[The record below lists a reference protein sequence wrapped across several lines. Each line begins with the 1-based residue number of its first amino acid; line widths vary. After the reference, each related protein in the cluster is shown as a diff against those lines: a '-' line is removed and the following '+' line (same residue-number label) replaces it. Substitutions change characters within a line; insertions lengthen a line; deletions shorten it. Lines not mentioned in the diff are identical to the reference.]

1 MPSPQNSPST
11 AFSRDLLGRFVC
23 NGLDEALASAGS
35 RPHDYVVIGGGSFG
49 AIFAQHLF
57 ASDTERRHRILV
69 LEAGPFLLPEHVQ
82 NLPLL
87 WGGVPGPTSI
97 QDLRAA
103 GRGGQPREEVWGLA
117 WHSGTPFPGLA
128 YTVGGRSLFWG
139 GWSPEPLAAE
149 MSPSRWP
156 TDVASELLDT
166 YFPQAREQ
174 LGVDEANDFIFGEL
188 HSALRQRLFEGL
200 AAGRVTDA
208 LPLSEVRTHLRDE
221 VLRIT
226 EQQADLS
233 KLEAPLA
240 VQSRTRSGFFPFNK
254 FSALPLLIRG
264 CRQAWL
270 ESGGDDTR
278 KRLMVVPNC
287 HASRLDFDGSRVTG
301 VFTNL
306 GYVAV
311 VPGGRVFL
319 ACGTIESTRLALLSF
334 GGIPG
339 YERIGRNLLAH
350 LRSNLTIR
358 VPREELKLAERE
370 LQASALFVKGRHR
383 FSDRSVGHFHLQIT
397 ASAVPTPGSDSEAEL
412 FKKVPD
418 LDTIEAL
425 RQADDKY
432 VVITVRGI
440 GEMEPDNPRSRIT
453 LDPERDEFGEQRAF
467 VSILASE
474 RDQRLWSAMDRAALD
489 VANVFSG
496 GRHEVLTRAADGLAG
511 PAHDGLGTTHHEA
524 GTLRMGDDPESA
536 VTDAFGRFY
545 GVQNAYALGP
555 ALLPT
560 TGSPNPMLSGTALAR
575 RLVKRLLIERH
586 PVAPTPEFEM
596 LFDGRPESLAG
607 WKLVGE
613 GSVEIRDGA
622 IVMHPGQDL
631 GLLYYTR
638 RQFQDFLLRC
648 EVSLSSDFDN
658 SGVFVRFR
666 DPELPPPGQSKPYRN
681 KAWVAVRTGFEV
693 QIDERAGGNPGG
705 LDQHRTG
712 AIYGVPLGAGNG
724 RQLYRRG
731 PEVAPGL
738 WSELEVEV
746 RGQRYEVRI
755 DGVPVA
761 SFTNIESQRGRGP
774 KDDPNSGFIGL
785 QLHSGAVAFRD
796 VRILEGQRVAGRVRA
811 REEVVGA
818 AKK

>member
-1 MPSPQNSPST
+1 MPSPQTSPTT

-23 NGLDEALASAGS
+23 NGLDEAIASARS
-35 RPHDYVVIGGGSFG
+35 RPHDCVVIGGGSFG

-57 ASDTERRHRILV
+57 ASDREGRHRILV

-103 GRGGQPREEVWGLA
+103 GRDGRPREEVWGLA
-117 WHSGTPFPGLA
+117 WHSRTPFPGLA
-128 YTVGGRSLFWG
+128 YAVGGRSLFWG
-139 GWSPEPLAAE
+139 GWSPQLLEAE
-149 MSPSRWP
+149 MPPSRWP
-156 TDVASELLDT
+156 ADVVRELLDT
-166 YFPQAREQ
+166 YFPQASEQ

-188 HSALRQRLFEGL
+188 HSTLRKRLYDGL
-200 AAGRVTDA
+200 TAGRVADA
-208 LPLSEVRTHLRDE
+208 LPLSEIRTHLRDE

-226 EQQADLS
+226 EQQADVS

-254 FSALPLLIRG
+254 FSALPLLMRA

-278 KRLMVVPNC
+278 KRLMVVPHC

-306 GYVAV
+306 GYVPV
-311 VPGGRVFL
+311 PPGGRVFL

-334 GGIPG
+334 RGIPG
-339 YERIGRNLLAH
+339 YDRIGRNLLAH

-358 VPREELKLAERE
+358 VAREELKLAERE
-370 LQASALFVKGRHR
+370 LQASALFVKARHN
-383 FSDRSVGHFHLQIT
+383 FADGSIGHFHLQIT
-397 ASAVPTPGSDSEAEL
+397 ASAVPTPGFDSEAEL

-432 VVITVRGI
+432 VVITIRGI
-440 GEMEPDNPRSRIT
+440 GEMEPENPASRVT
-453 LDPERDEFGEQRAF
+453 LDSERDEFGEPRAF
-467 VSILASE
+467 VSIQAAE
-474 RDQRLWSAMDRAALD
+474 RDKLLWTAMDRAALD
-489 VANVFSG
+489 VAEVLSG
-496 GRHEVLTRAADGLAG
+496 GRHEVLTRAPDGSPG

-524 GTLRMGDDPESA
+524 GTLRIGDDPETA

-545 GVQNAYALGP
+545 GVQNVYALGP

-560 TGSPNPMLSGTALAR
+560 IGSPNPMLSGTALAR
-575 RLVKRLLIERH
+575 RLVGRLLLERALA
-586 PVAPTPEFEM
+586 APEPQFEV
-596 LFDGRPESLAG
+596 LFDGRQESLAG

-613 GSVEIRDGA
+613 GSIEIRGGA
-622 IVMHPGQDL
+622 ILMHPSGDL
-631 GLLYYTR
+631 GLLYYVR
-638 RQFQDFLLRC
+638 KRFQDFVLRC
-648 EVSLSSDFDN
+648 EVALGSEFDN

-666 DPELPPPGQSKPYRN
+666 DPELPPPGQSEPYRN
-681 KAWVAVRTGFEV
+681 KAWVAVHTGFEV
-693 QIDERAGGNPGG
+693 QIDERARGKPEG

-724 RQLYRRG
+724 QQLYRRG
-731 PEVAPGL
+731 PDLVSGR

-746 RGQRYEVRI
+746 SGQRYEVRI
-755 DGVPVA
+755 GGVPA
-761 SFTNIESQRGRGP
+761 TSFTNVDRQRGRGP
-774 KDDPNSGFIGL
+774 KDDRDWGFIGL
-785 QLHSGAVAFRD
+785 QLHTGVVAFRNLR
-796 VRILEGQRVAGRVRA
+796 VQEGARAPGVVEQKVAGTA
-811 REEVVGA
+811 RR
-818 AKK
+818 